1 MIIDMVRKMKV
12 LILGGGAIGRTIAEA
27 LKGEFEVT
35 IIEKD
40 ELRAKSLAESG
51 FQVVH
56 GDFSY
61 TATLLKAHID
71 KADLAIITTMDVP
84 TIKRTIQ
91 VIHSNNKT
99 IPILTILPDDITPE
113 DIANQIKEEFETEVK
128 IDYAISPRKAISKV
142 IVEIVEMFGEKK
154 NANLFAKKLQELKQK
169 GDTLLIIMHDNP
181 DPDSMASAAALKA
194 IAQNFGFR
202 VHIVYGGE
210 ITHHENRALVNVLG
224 VDMSKVSRGSYEI
237 KRYPFIALVDCQPN
251 GNLTILEKDDLK
263 KIQIIID
270 HHQILQSLK
279 EKLPSDAF
287 VDIRPEANSTSS
299 ILAEY
304 FKALDLPLN
313 ETLSTGLFY
322 GIYIDTKKF
331 SKLSYVDLKAI
342 EFLAQK
348 VNYELL
354 DKIEHPDI
362 STETAE
368 ILARAI
374 LNRRIYKNVVI
385 SNVGFIT
392 NRDAIA
398 ESADFLLRLEGIT
411 TVLVFGIVDDRIE
424 ISARTRDVRVNI
436 GKVLKEAFGEIGS
449 GGGHAQSGGAR
460 ISLGIF
466 KLAKDKSSL
475 LRLVEEAITEK
486 FLEALGVKES

>member
-1 MIIDMVRKMKV
+1 MDMVRKMKV

-91 VIHSNNKT
+91 VIRSNNKT

-113 DIANQIKEEFETEVK
+113 DIANQMKEEFETEVK
-128 IDYAISPRKAISKV
+128 IDYAVSPRKAISKV

-154 NANLFAKKLQELKQK
+154 NANLLAKKLQELKQK
-169 GDTLLIIMHDNP
+169 GDALLIIMHDNP

-194 IAQNFGFR
+194 IAQNFGLKA
-202 VHIVYGGE
+202 HIVYGGE
-210 ITHHENRALVNVLG
+210 VTHHENKALLNVLG

-237 KRYPFIALVDCQPN
+237 KRYPFIALIDCQPN
-251 GNLTILEKDDLK
+251 GNLTILEEDDLNN
-263 KIQIIID
+263 IQIIID

-287 VDIRPEANSTSS
+287 VDIRPEVNSTSS

-304 FKALDLPLN
+304 FKALNLPLN

-322 GIYIDTKKF
+322 GIYVDTKKF
-331 SKLSYVDLKAI
+331 SKLSHVDLKAI
-342 EFLAQK
+342 EFLAEK

-374 LNRRIYKNVVI
+374 LNRKIYKNVVI

-475 LRLVEEAITEK
+475 LRLAEEAITEK
-486 FLEALGVKES
+486 FLEALGIKES

>member
-1 MIIDMVRKMKV
+1 MKV

-27 LKGEFEVT
+27 LKGEFDVT
-35 IIEKD
+35 VIEKD
-40 ELRAKSLAESG
+40 ELRARSLSESG

-84 TIKRTIQ
+84 IIKRAIR
-91 VIHSNNKT
+91 VIRSNNKS
-99 IPILTILPDDITPE
+99 IPILTILPDGVSQE
-113 DIANQIKEEFETEVK
+113 DIVNQIKEEFETEVK
-128 IDYAISPRKAISKV
+128 IDYAVSPRKAISKV
-142 IVEIVEMFGEKK
+142 VVDIVEMFGEKK
-154 NANLFAKKLQELKQK
+154 NATLLAKKLQQLKQK
-169 GDTLLIIMHDNP
+169 GNSLLIVMHDNP
-181 DPDSMASAAALKA
+181 DPDSMASACALKVLCNVA
-194 IAQNFGFR
+194 GIKAN
-202 VHIVYGGE
+202 IVYGGE
-210 ITHHENRALVNVLG
+210 ISHHENRALINVLG
-224 VDMSKVSRGSYEI
+224 FDMRRVSKGSYEI
-237 KRYPFIALVDCQPN
+237 KKHDAIALIDCQPN
-251 GNLTILEKDDLK
+251 GNLTILEEDDFK

-279 EKLPSDAF
+279 EKLPQDAF
-287 VDIRPEANSTSS
+287 VDIRPEVNATSS

-304 FKALDLPLN
+304 FKALNLPLN

-322 GIYIDTKKF
+322 GVYVDTKKF
-331 SKLSYVDLKAI
+331 SKLSHVDLKAI
-342 EFLAQK
+342 EFLAEK

-374 LNRRIYKNVVI
+374 LNRKIYKNVVI

-424 ISARTRDVRVNI
+424 ISARTRDVRINI
-436 GKVLKEAFGEIGS
+436 GKVLKDAFGDIGS

-475 LRLVEEAITEK
+475 LRLAEEAITEK
-486 FLEALGVKES
+486 FLEALGVKEG